1 MEKLP
6 KRYTEFL
13 KNYPEVGA
21 AYTALGEAVA
31 NSGPLDAKTRELI
44 KIGVSVGARME
55 SAVRSHTRRALDAG
69 ATPEE
74 VRHAALQ
81 ATTTVGFPN
90 MMAGLS
96 WVDEVLAARAGEA

>member
-13 KNYPEVGA
+13 KNYPDVGA

-31 NSGPLDAKTRELI
+31 NAGPLDAKTRELV

-55 SAVRSHTRRALDAG
+55 SAVRSHTRRALEAG

-90 MMAGLS
+90 MMAGLN
-96 WVDEVLAARAGEA
+96 WVDEVLAARSSEG

>member
-13 KNYPEVGA
+13 KSYPDVGA

-31 NSGPLDAKTRELI
+31 NAGPLDAKTRELI

-69 ATPEE
+69 ATAEE

-81 ATTTVGFPN
+81 ATTTVGFPS

-96 WVDEVLAARAGEA
+96 WVDEVLEARKSEG